1 MSLEKIEIP
10 IPRLRPGKGGIILF
24 SLLLAVSALSAGV
37 MYTQFWQLL
46 WMNRHST
53 SMYHGFKIYFGDGS
67 TRGATWLPAHLYRG
81 PHHQFAIAAGIM
93 NLVVSVLV
101 MALFLACVRL
111 KKVSNQLIYIDVP
124 TYVPMRHMS
133 IKLTLNK
140 QKDIRQHFV
149 LTLLFIPALTLTTA
163 SVLCS
168 FILHGVTER
177 LNTYLLFRTTPLY
190 QDDSGSLSDYYN
202 GSPRFGQYHND
213 DLDFESWTCGVAY
226 NVPNS
231 RDQREPFVE
240 ACTYAT
246 WGRWLQLPLW
256 FVLVAAVAVAWVS
269 FRGVPGWRA
278 KEDKVVDRED
288 VPSTGGE
295 GRIRL
300 A

>member
-24 SLLLAVSALSAGV
+24 SLLLAVSALSVGV

-111 KKVSNQLIYIDVP
+111 K
-124 TYVPMRHMS
+124 
-133 IKLTLNK
+133 
-140 QKDIRQHFV
+140 KDIRQHFV

-278 KEDKVVDRED
+278 QEDKVVDRED